1 MQSTVTIRAAPP
13 GQYGTTDVDDTDKKI
28 LKAIQEDFPLTE
40 MPFAEVGRRLG
51 LGEAEVVSRIT
62 ALKRAGVIRR
72 IGAVLSAGSVGVVTL
87 LCAAQVGR
95 DRIEEAA
102 GVVSSFRQVT
112 LNYVRDGDY
121 KLWFT
126 VWAKDE
132 GELGD
137 IVREIELRAGISVVR
152 LPAEKTYK
160 IRAVFDPD

>member
-1 MQSTVTIRAAPP
+1 MRDAPP
-13 GQYGTTDVDDTDKKI
+13 AGRDGTTKVDATDKEI

-40 MPFAEVGRRLG
+40 IPFAEVGRRLG
-51 LGEAEVVSRIT
+51 LGEAEVISRIA

-87 LCAAQVGR
+87 LCAARVGR
-95 DRIEEAA
+95 ERIEEVA

-112 LNYVRDGDY
+112 HNYERDGDY
-121 KLWFT
+121 NLWFT

-132 GELGD
+132 GELSG
-137 IVREIELRAGISVVR
+137 IIREIESRAGISVVR
-152 LPAEKTYK
+152 LPAQKTYK